1 MNDKFEINNKSTYLY
16 VNITMRFPQAIIILL
31 LVFASCSKTEEEIVP
46 GNIPP
51 PDNTIDQQVYED
63 YVTRTYIRVLG
74 REPSSTEMNDALTK
88 LYRHA
93 LSKNDRLQF
102 LDDLFTKQEY
112 YGHTY
117 DDFRIELLNNLDS
130 TEIPNEIF
138 LFDLLA
144 HDSTYI
150 TIWAALNYEIARLL
164 TLQNAPTLFA
174 NHTIT
179 IIDMHRSMADN
190 YFYDQIN
197 MGSVNFVVSMFQHFL
212 YRTPTQQ
219 EQDAGASM
227 VDGNNSA
234 LFLQTGASKT
244 DFLNIFF
251 ASIDYYEGQVIRT
264 YQKFLFRQPTSV
276 EMNEA
281 TIKYKNNNDYIQ
293 LQKDILSTDEYVFSN

>member
-1 MNDKFEINNKSTYLY
+1 
-16 VNITMRFPQAIIILL
+16 MRFPQFIILFF
-31 LVFASCSKTEEEIVP
+31 LVFVSCSKTEEEIVP

-63 YVTRTYIRVLG
+63 YITRTYIRVLG
-74 REPSSTEMNDALTK
+74 REPSATEMNDGLTK
-88 LYRHA
+88 LYQHS
-93 LSKNDRLQF
+93 LSKNDRIQF
-102 LDDLFTKQEY
+102 LNDLFTKQEY

-130 TEIPNEIF
+130 TEIPNEIY

-150 TIWAALNYEIARLL
+150 TVWGILNYEIARLQ

-174 NHTIT
+174 NNSIT
-179 IIDMHRSMADN
+179 IIDMHRAMVDN

-219 EQDAGASM
+219 EQNAAASM

-251 ASIDYYEGQVIRT
+251 ASIDYYEGQVIRA
-264 YQKFLFRQPTSV
+264 YQKFLFRQPKTV

-281 TIKYKNNNDYIQ
+281 TIKYKNSNDFIQ
-293 LQKDILSTDEYVFSN
+293 MQKDILSMDEYVFSN